1 MIDLTPRMDYADVFD
16 FDKFHEAFR
25 RELASAKGN
34 EYFTLESFIESQ
46 PELWKDYDL
55 TLSSRI
61 AEILTFEVYD
71 SYELTPDPDD
81 FIHLP
86 KAKKEMPQR
95 NTVPTIRGLAKD
107 FLAAHP
113 DEPQKLLDIL
123 SYVNAHRA
131 EPTTRRNIQSSLC
144 QDKDVFIHFDNET
157 WGLCSIPY
165 EGEMKRVKHRYL
177 KGRKKGKNE
186 YFYEEQKPMIVSED
200 IRDFYVTKTDLS
212 SQTFEL
218 RYSTKREHKPTDFF
232 IKALSNSNTLD
243 LGLGY
248 FSSACFNVLACGF
261 AHFVKN
267 GGKMR
272 MYINPNI
279 TEQDYKLL
287 KDGDYLG
294 FDHYMLNS
302 YDNLLKI
309 FSRRDK
315 LFFQCL
321 SYLIE
326 NNRIEVKIVLLK
338 DTGIAHEKFGVFT
351 DTEGNK
357 VAFNG
362 SMNLTTSG
370 LTKNIEAIDCVCSW
384 RNQDAADRIQCYQ
397 DDFDRIWEKRNND
410 VVVYPADE
418 FCRRIVVKYPTKNID
433 ELVQLEN
440 EVMEELAKENST
452 PSFDEPHFPVKFKDG
467 PRQYQIDAY
476 EAWIKRNKQGVF
488 AMATGTGKTITSLN
502 CALEEYKD
510 TGFYH
515 LLILVPSLALAEQWG
530 DEVSNFNY
538 RNVIKVSSENHKW
551 KQEVLQIVT
560 KMRLGRNVNYVIIST
575 YQSFVMQDFQLL
587 LPKLSEGA
595 LLIADEAHN
604 IGSTTV
610 RQAFHRLQIK
620 KRIALS
626 ATPNRVYDEEG
637 TREIET
643 FFNDAPPYTYSFS
656 MRRAIREERLMPYH
670 YFPYLAKLEESEMV
684 EYARITRQLVQLYNG
699 AKGGFSDPE
708 RARRLLLL
716 RKNILHKAHNKMD
729 VFRQIIQDIGED
741 KLKYCFVYS
750 AAGKRT
756 RNDEQD
762 DEALDEFILKEMQEI
777 LKQTF
782 PNTTC
787 NSYTGV
793 DSKPAR
799 KQKLEAF
806 ANGQLNVLFAKNCL
820 DEGVDVPRAEYGIF
834 TSSTGN
840 PRQFI
845 QRRGRLLRKHDDKR
859 FAWIYD
865 IIVVPDFTSPYYE
878 RRFWTMEKHL
888 VENEMRRVANFGSL
902 ASNYYT
908 GALDTLNEVISF
920 YEIDLNGMVL
930 NEND

>member
-1 MIDLTPRMDYADVFD
+1 MIDLTPRMDYADIFD

-25 RELASAKGN
+25 QKLLSAKGN
-34 EYFTLESFIESQ
+34 ECFTLESFIESH
-46 PELWKDYDL
+46 PELWNNYDL
-55 TLSSRI
+55 TQSTRI

-71 SYELTPDPDD
+71 TYELTTDPDD
-81 FIHLP
+81 LIHLP
-86 KAKKEMPQR
+86 KAKKEVSHKNIIPS
-95 NTVPTIRGLAKD
+95 IRGLAKD
-107 FLAAHP
+107 FLAANP
-113 DEPQKLLDIL
+113 QKPQKLLDIL
-123 SYVNAHRA
+123 NYVNTHRPQ
-131 EPTTRRNIQSSLC
+131 PTTRRNLQSSLC
-144 QDKDVFIHFDNET
+144 QDKDVFVHFDNDT
-157 WGLCSIPY
+157 WGLCCIPY
-165 EGEMKRVKHRYL
+165 DEKNQGKKSSCPNGKMKGENGYS
-177 KGRKKGKNE
+177 
-186 YFYEEQKPMIVSED
+186 YENPEPMMVREALCD
-200 IRDFYVTKTDLS
+200 LYVTKIDLS
-212 SQTFEL
+212 TLSFEL
-218 RYSTKREHKPTDFF
+218 RYSTKREHKPTEFF
-232 IKALSNSNTLD
+232 LKALSNSNTLD

-287 KDGDYLG
+287 KYGDYLG
-294 FDHYMLNS
+294 FNQYMLNS

-309 FSRRDK
+309 FSHRDK

-321 SYLIE
+321 SYLIA

-362 SMNLTTSG
+362 SMNLTASG

-452 PSFDEPHFPVKFKDG
+452 PSFDDPHFPLKYKDG

-515 LLILVPSLALAEQWG
+515 LLILVPSLALVEQWG
-530 DEVSNFNY
+530 EEVSNFNY
-538 RNVIKVSSENHKW
+538 CNVIKVSSENHKW

-560 KMRLGRNVNYVIIST
+560 KMRFGRNVNYVIIST

-626 ATPNRVYDEEG
+626 ATPNRIYDEEG
-637 TREIET
+637 THEIES
-643 FFNDAPPYTYSFS
+643 FFNDAPPYTYRFS

-684 EYARITRQLVQLYNG
+684 EYARITRQLVQFYNG

-729 VFRQIIQDIGED
+729 VFRQIIQEIGED

-762 DEALDEFILKEMQEI
+762 DDALDEYILKEMQGI

-782 PNTTC
+782 PYTTC

-793 DSKPAR
+793 DSKLAR

-865 IIVVPDFTSPYYE
+865 VIVVPDFTSPYYE

-908 GALDTLNEVISF
+908 GALDTLDEVISF

>member
-1 MIDLTPRMDYADVFD
+1 MDYADVFD

-25 RELASAKGN
+25 QELSSAKGD
-34 EYFTLESFIESQ
+34 ECFTLESFIESR
-46 PELWKDYDL
+46 PELWHDYDL
-55 TLSSRI
+55 TKSSKI
-61 AEILTFEVYD
+61 ASILTLEIYD
-71 SYELTPDPDD
+71 SYELAPDPDD
-81 FIHLP
+81 FVHLP
-86 KAKKEMPQR
+86 KAKKKEIQK
-95 NTVPTIRGLAKD
+95 NTIPSIRGLVKD
-107 FLAAHP
+107 FLTANP
-113 DEPQKLLDIL
+113 EEPQKLLDIL
-123 SYVNAHRA
+123 AYVNANRPQ
-131 EPTTRRNIQSSLC
+131 PTTRRNLQSSLY
-144 QDKDVFIHFDNET
+144 QDKEVFIHFDNET

-165 EGEMKRVKHRYL
+165 DSEMQRDRRHYL
-177 KGRKKGKNE
+177 GDRKKHEGV
-186 YFYEEQKPMIVSED
+186 FSHDDFGPSMVCED
-200 IRDFYVTKTDLS
+200 IEDFLVTKTNLLE
-212 SQTFEL
+212 QNFEL
-218 RYSTKREHKPTDFF
+218 RYSTKREHKPTEFF
-232 IKALSNSNTLD
+232 TKALSNSNTLD

-287 KDGDYLG
+287 KESDYSG
-294 FDHYMLNS
+294 FEQYMLNS

-309 FSRRDK
+309 FSYRDK

-321 SYLIE
+321 SYLII
-326 NNRIEVKIVLLK
+326 NSRIEVKIVLLK
-338 DTGIAHEKFGVFT
+338 DTGIAHEKFGIFI

-362 SMNLTTSG
+362 SMNLTAAG

-397 DDFDRIWEKRNND
+397 DDFDCIWEKRNND
-410 VVVYPADE
+410 VLVYPADE
-418 FCRRIVVKYPTKNID
+418 FCRQVVVKYPTENID
-433 ELVQLEN
+433 ELIQLEN
-440 EVMEELAKENST
+440 EIMEEIAKENAT
-452 PSFDEPHFPVKFKDG
+452 PLFDEPHFPIKFKDG
-467 PRQYQIDAY
+467 PRQYQTDAY
-476 EAWIKRNKQGVF
+476 EAWMKRGKQGVF

-510 TGFYH
+510 TGFYR
-515 LLILVPSLALAEQWG
+515 LLILVPSLALVEQWG
-530 DEVSNFNY
+530 NEVTNFNY
-538 RNVIKVSSENHKW
+538 RNVIKVSSENHRW
-551 KQEVLQIVT
+551 KQDVMQIVT
-560 KMRLGRNVNYVIIST
+560 KMRHGRNVNYVIIST
-575 YQSFVMQDFQLL
+575 YQSFVMQDFQVL
-587 LPKLSEGA
+587 LPKFSDGA

-604 IGSTTV
+604 IGSTSV
-610 RQAFHRLQIK
+610 RQAFHRLTIK

-626 ATPNRVYDEEG
+626 ATPNRIYDEEG
-637 TREIET
+637 TREIES
-643 FFNDAPPYTYSFS
+643 FFNDAHPYTYSFS
-656 MRRAIREERLMPYH
+656 MRRAIREDCLMPYH
-670 YFPYLAKLEESEMV
+670 YFPYLAKLENSEMV
-684 EYARITRQLVQLYNG
+684 EYARITQQLVQLYNSS
-699 AKGGFSDPE
+699 KKGFSDPE
-708 RARRLLLL
+708 RARKLLLV
-716 RKNILHKAHNKMD
+716 RKNILHKARNKME
-729 VFRQIIQDIGED
+729 VFLRIIEEIGED

-756 RNDEQD
+756 NSDESD
-762 DEALDEFILKEMQEI
+762 DEAIDEYILKEMQAI
-777 LKQTF
+777 LKRTF

-793 DSKPAR
+793 DSKVMR

-865 IIVVPDFTSPYYE
+865 IIVVPDFSSPCYD

-908 GALDTLNEVISF
+908 GALDTLGEVISF

-930 NEND
+930 NESN